1 LIDIL
6 LTLFQTSKDKIKSE
20 TKIKMDHL
28 EEASGDEKAKE
39 TNKENVQSNSQPMVD
54 DEEK

>member
-1 LIDIL
+1 
-6 LTLFQTSKDKIKSE
+6 
-20 TKIKMDHL
+20 MDHV
-28 EEASGDEKAKE
+28 EEATEDTTDEKTKGISHLKFSSGHFSE

>member
-1 LIDIL
+1 
-6 LTLFQTSKDKIKSE
+6 
-20 TKIKMDHL
+20 MDHV
-28 EEASGDEKAKE
+28 EEATEDTTDEKTKGFFHWKFSFWQYLE

>member
-1 LIDIL
+1 
-6 LTLFQTSKDKIKSE
+6 
-20 TKIKMDHL
+20 MDHL
-28 EEASGDEKAKE
+28 DEATEEAAEEKTKGFFWHKVSYFWRFSE